1 MANTL
6 TSGRSHAR
14 RRIFGVAPIW
24 LYNAVLVAAGIALW
38 SDVVRRFDTQPLIAS
53 PVPWWALALV
63 FYLTEA
69 YVVHVQVRREA
80 HTVSLSE
87 VGLVLGLYLL
97 SPGGLLVAQVVG
109 SAAALVV
116 VRRQRAAKLVF
127 NLAQLSLT
135 TSVAVI
141 VFRTIAGQGDAFGVA
156 GWTGAILGAVAAS
169 LVGILLVT
177 VAIGIAEG
185 SLEPRRLPLAA
196 GISIVSTIGVSTVV
210 LIAIELAREDRRA
223 LMLLVLPVA
232 IGVAAIRA
240 FANQAKRHDH
250 LEFLYASMKATQGAP
265 EFSLAVGQLL
275 VAVRQLVRA
284 EYAEIFLCAVGSQ
297 QGLRSTLGAQGEMN
311 AHADI
316 VSPADAQV
324 LAALGAGPD
333 AILLSASRPPHS
345 LDGYL
350 AARKLPDAIIAALRG
365 EDGVF
370 GLIVVGDRSG
380 DVVSFSG
387 DDKRLFETFVSH
399 ASVMLENGRLERS
412 LAEVT
417 DLKERL
423 RHQAFHDIL
432 TGLPNRALFTERVE
446 AAVAR
451 GDGEAAVLFLDL
463 DDFKAIND
471 TLGHAVGDE
480 VLAEVGRRVQ
490 RAVRPSDTA
499 ARLGGDEFAVLLDTT
514 DRHGSEVVAE
524 SLLRALR
531 RPLALRGR
539 ETRVHGSIGIAP
551 VSSAASADELLQ
563 NADVAMYAAKSI
575 GKHCFA
581 HYEPKMHAQVR
592 RRHEFTVALQGAV
605 ERDEIVAVFEP
616 IVDLRDG
623 RIVGFEALARWDSPE
638 RGLVQPAEFIHVAE
652 EIGLMSEIG
661 SSVLRRACQAARR
674 WMDAYP
680 AHRDVTV
687 SVNLSPS
694 ELAAEKLA
702 DNVARALFEA
712 RLPAEKLM
720 LEITESDVMWDID
733 IAHQR
738 MDELRALGVRLA
750 LDDFGTGRSSLE
762 RLDTFPLDAVKI
774 AKPFVD
780 RLLDPASESSFIDAF
795 VSLAQSLEVQC
806 IAEGIEQAA
815 QVPMLLDRGCSLGQG
830 FHFAPPM
837 NETELD
843 RYLRTA
849 PTPLRRTG

>member
-1 MANTL
+1 MASTR
-6 TSGRSHAR
+6 TSGIAR
-14 RRIFGVAPIW
+14 TRRGVFGFAPIW
-24 LYNAVLVAAGIALW
+24 VYNAILLAAGVALW
-38 SDVVRRFDTQPLIAS
+38 SEVLRRLDPQPLIAG
-53 PVPWWALALV
+53 PVPWWAIALV

-80 HTVSLSE
+80 HTISLSE
-87 VGLVLGLYLL
+87 VGLILGLYLL
-97 SPGGLLVAQVVG
+97 SPGGLLVAQLVG
-109 SAAALVV
+109 SAAALAV

-141 VFRTIAGQGDAFGVA
+141 VFRVVAGHGDAFGVA
-156 GWTGAILGAVAAS
+156 GWLGAIAAAS
-169 LVGILLVT
+169 AASIVGILLVAG
-177 VAIGIAEG
+177 AIGIAEG
-185 SLEPRRLPLAA
+185 SLEPRRLPVAA
-196 GISIVSTIGVSTVV
+196 GISIVSTVGVSTVV
-210 LIAIELAREDRRA
+210 LIGIELAREDRRA
-223 LMLLVLPVA
+223 LVLLVLPVA
-232 IGVAAIRA
+232 IGIAAIRA

-250 LEFLYASMKATQGAP
+250 LEFLYESMKATQGAP

-284 EYAEIFLCAVGSQ
+284 EYAEIFLLAAGSQ
-297 QGLRSTLGAQGEMN
+297 PGLRSTLGAQGEMN
-311 AHADI
+311 AHAD
-316 VSPADAQV
+316 VLSLADAQV

-333 AILLSASRPPHS
+333 AILLSSSRVPHS

-350 AARKLPDAIIAALRG
+350 AARTLPDAIIGSLRG

-370 GLIVVGDRSG
+370 GLVIVGDRSG
-380 DVVSFSG
+380 DVVSFSS
-387 DDKRLFETFVSH
+387 DDKRLFETFVNH

-417 DLKERL
+417 DLKDQL
-423 RHQAFHDIL
+423 RHQAFHDVL

-446 AAVAR
+446 AAMAR
-451 GDGEAAVLFLDL
+451 GDGTAAVLFLDL

-480 VLAEVGRRVQ
+480 LLAEVGLRVQ
-490 RAVRPSDTA
+490 RAVRPADTA

-514 DRHGSEVVAE
+514 DRRGSEVVAE

-531 RPLALRGR
+531 RPLMLRGR
-539 ETRVHGSIGIAP
+539 EARVHASIGIAP
-551 VSSAASADELLQ
+551 ASSAASADELLQ
-563 NADVAMYAAKSI
+563 NADVAMYAAKTI
-575 GKHCFA
+575 GKHCFV
-581 HYEPKMHAQVR
+581 HYRPRMHARVR
-592 RRHEFTVALQGAV
+592 RRLEFAAALQGAV
-605 ERDEIVAVFEP
+605 ERDEIVTVFEP
-616 IVDLRDG
+616 IIDLRDG
-623 RIVGFEALARWDSPE
+623 RVVGFEALARWNSPV
-638 RGLVQPAEFIHVAE
+638 RGLVQPADFIHVAE
-652 EIGLMSEIG
+652 EIGVMPEIG
-661 SSVLRRACQAARR
+661 LSILRRACLAARH
-674 WMDAYP
+674 WIDEYP

-733 IAHQR
+733 IAHRR
-738 MDELRALGVRLA
+738 MDELRALGVKLV

-780 RLLDPASESSFIDAF
+780 RLLDPSSESSFIDAF
-795 VSLAQSLEVQC
+795 VSLAQSLDVQC
-806 IAEGIEQAA
+806 IAEGIEDAA

-837 NETELD
+837 NEAELA
-843 RYLRTA
+843 RFLGA
-849 PTPLRRTG
+849 ASVPLRQLG

>member
-1 MANTL
+1 
-6 TSGRSHAR
+6 
-14 RRIFGVAPIW
+14 
-24 LYNAVLVAAGIALW
+24 
-38 SDVVRRFDTQPLIAS
+38 
-53 PVPWWALALV
+53 
-63 FYLTEA
+63 
-69 YVVHVQVRREA
+69 
-80 HTVSLSE
+80 
-87 VGLVLGLYLL
+87 
-97 SPGGLLVAQVVG
+97 
-109 SAAALVV
+109 
-116 VRRQRAAKLVF
+116 
-127 NLAQLSLT
+127 
-135 TSVAVI
+135 
-141 VFRTIAGQGDAFGVA
+141 
-156 GWTGAILGAVAAS
+156 
-169 LVGILLVT
+169 
-177 VAIGIAEG
+177 
-185 SLEPRRLPLAA
+185 
-196 GISIVSTIGVSTVV
+196 
-210 LIAIELAREDRRA
+210 
-223 LMLLVLPVA
+223 
-232 IGVAAIRA
+232 
-240 FANQAKRHDH
+240 
-250 LEFLYASMKATQGAP
+250 
-265 EFSLAVGQLL
+265 
-275 VAVRQLVRA
+275 
-284 EYAEIFLCAVGSQ
+284 
-297 QGLRSTLGAQGEMN
+297 
-311 AHADI
+311 
-316 VSPADAQV
+316 
-324 LAALGAGPD
+324 
-333 AILLSASRPPHS
+333 
-345 LDGYL
+345 
-350 AARKLPDAIIAALRG
+350 
-365 EDGVF
+365 
-370 GLIVVGDRSG
+370 
-380 DVVSFSG
+380 
-387 DDKRLFETFVSH
+387 
-399 ASVMLENGRLERS
+399 MLENGRLERS

-446 AAVAR
+446 AAVSR

-551 VSSAASADELLQ
+551 VSSAGSADELLQ

-605 ERDEIVAVFEP
+605 ERDEMVAVFEP

-661 SSVLRRACQAARR
+661 SSVLRRACTAARH

-694 ELAAEKLA
+694 ELAGEKLA

-806 IAEGIEQAA
+806 IAEGIEHAA

-837 NETELD
+837 NEAELD